1 MKRELVL
8 CAADKAD
15 PSLRS
20 KAGRLAT
27 ISSCCGFLGE
37 VTLTDSAVI
46 ILFAGMLGAGDML
59 SLMTTSI
66 LSLLNGLCVIPMAWI
81 ASRIGA
87 RTLIIR
93 SCALASVAYFLS
105 AASPFFGGAAA
116 PFLLAMI
123 ALFSLCFTG
132 LVAGWLPLLDSFL
145 RPDDRVAFLGRMR
158 FCHQATAAIFLFA
171 VGLLIGREPSLF
183 SLQLVLLAGA
193 TAFAARILF
202 VSKMPVFAERKAK
215 AALNFKEGLLKA
227 IGNRPLACFSVYLFV
242 LNLAACGTVP
252 LAMVYLKKSLLAP
265 DNVVVM
271 ISAFALAGMLLGY
284 LSGRALIGRLKV
296 KGSLLL
302 FHCVFAL
309 ANFAL
314 FMAGTPSTCTYVAI
328 GAILTAYNFAVAGA
342 SVVSSAEMMAM
353 SSPENKTMDIALG
366 GAFFYGGCGL
376 SRMLSSLVLG
386 SGALAAQ
393 WSFGAVKIC
402 QYQTL
407 FLVYAGAV
415 VFAAAFLVIVPSIFP
430 VKADL

>member
-1 MKRELVL
+1 MLK
-8 CAADKAD
+8 AADKAD
-15 PSLRS
+15 SLVRG

-46 ILFAGMLGAGDML
+46 ILFAGTLGAGDML

-93 SCALASVAYFLS
+93 SCALASVAYFLA
-105 AASPFFGGAAA
+105 AASPFLGSFAA

-123 ALFSLCFTG
+123 AFFSLCFTG
-132 LVAGWLPLLDSFL
+132 LVAGWLPFLDSFL
-145 RPDDRVAFLGRMR
+145 RPEDRVAFLGKMR
-158 FCHQATAAIFLFA
+158 FCHQATAAAFLFA
-171 VGLLIGREPSLF
+171 VGLLIGKTPSLW
-183 SLQLVLLAGA
+183 SLQLVVLIGA
-193 TAFAARILF
+193 TAFAARIFF
-202 VSKMPVFAERKAK
+202 VAKMPVFAERKPPEG
-215 AALNFKEGLLKA
+215 LNFKEGLLKA
-227 IGNRPLACFSVYLFV
+227 IGNKPLSCFSVYLFV
-242 LNLAACGTVP
+242 LNLAAYGTVP
-252 LAMVYLKKSLLAP
+252 LTMIFLKRRLLAP
-265 DNVVVM
+265 DNVIVM
-271 ISAFALAGMLLGY
+271 ISACALAGMLLGF
-284 LSGRALIGRLKV
+284 LSGRAVIGKLKV
-296 KGSLLL
+296 KGALLL
-302 FHCVFAL
+302 FHGVFAL
-309 ANFAL
+309 ANMAM
-314 FMAGTPSTCTYVAI
+314 FMVGEASTGAYVAI

-353 SSPENKTMDIALG
+353 SSPENKTMDIALS

-386 SGALAAQ
+386 SGALAAE
-393 WSFGAVKIC
+393 WSVRTLKVC

-415 VFAAAFLVIVPSIFP
+415 VFAAAFLIIVPSIFP
-430 VKADL
+430 AKTDL